1 MFFFRGLKKT
11 GVLGMNSRNIEYI
24 SRFNPRSRFF
34 IVDNKLETKRAAQQ
48 AGISVPKLIGVIEN
62 NAELRNL
69 ESIISPLQKFV
80 IKPTRG
86 SGGKGILVIGDRDGA
101 DYIKSSGRKMTL
113 SEVHHH
119 VNNILSGLYSL
130 GGKSDSAMI
139 ETMIEYADVF
149 NDYTYEGVPDLRVIV
164 FRGFPV
170 MAMLRCATHASDGRA
185 NLHQGAIG
193 VGIDLATGK
202 SLYAVQRNKPVEI
215 HPDTVKSFSDLVIPH
230 WQQILELSASC
241 YEMTGLGYIGCDIV
255 IDKYQGPVILE
266 LNARPGLSIQMAN
279 GAGLKPRLD
288 LINKLDVEILNLH
301 PAQRVEYV
309 QNHLIAEW
317 SKQHSH

>member
-1 MFFFRGLKKT
+1 MFFFRGLKET

-24 SRFNPRSRFF
+24 SRFNPRQRFF
-34 IVDNKLETKRAAQQ
+34 IVDNKLETKHAAQQ
-48 AGISVPKLIGVIEN
+48 VGISVPKLIGVIEN
-62 NAELRNL
+62 NGELRNL
-69 ESIISPLQKFV
+69 ESIISPLTKFV

-86 SGGKGILVIGDRDGA
+86 SGGKGILVIGDRDDA

-139 ETMIEYADVF
+139 ETMIEYDDVF

-193 VGIDLATGK
+193 VGIDLLNGK
-202 SLYAVQRNKPVEI
+202 SLFAVQRNKPVEI
-215 HPDTVKSFSDLVIPH
+215 HPDTGKSFSNLVIPH
-230 WQQILELSASC
+230 WQQILDLSASC

-288 LINKLDVEILNLH
+288 LINKLDAEVMALN
-301 PAQRVEYV
+301 PTQRVQYV

-317 SKQHSH
+317 SREKSD